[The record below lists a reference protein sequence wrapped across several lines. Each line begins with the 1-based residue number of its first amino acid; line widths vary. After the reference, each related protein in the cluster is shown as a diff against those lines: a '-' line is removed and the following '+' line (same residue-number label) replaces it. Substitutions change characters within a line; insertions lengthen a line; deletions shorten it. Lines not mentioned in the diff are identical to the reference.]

1 MRILFVAYSNSVHTA
16 RWIRQLDG
24 LGWDLHLFPSVDTG
38 LTHSHFKNITVHH
51 SIYSDQPARDRSVRQ
66 RGLPIVFPGLSP
78 YIAWTGR
85 KALKY
90 GLPGYH
96 STRLRRL
103 IDELRPDIIH
113 SMPIQPSGYLVS
125 SVSRKYT
132 SEFPTWIVTN
142 WGSDIY
148 YFGRLASHKD
158 RIKEVLS
165 ECDYYSC
172 ECQRDVH
179 LGRQAGLKGEV
190 LPVLPNTGGFD
201 LERVAQLRQPG
212 RPSER
217 RVILLKGYH
226 DWAGRALIGL
236 KAIALAADALNGYR
250 VGIYLA
256 NRRVRAAARS
266 LSQSTGIQ
274 IDIIPFVPHEDMLRL
289 YGQARISI
297 GLSISDAAS
306 TSFLESIVMGA
317 FPIQSCT
324 ACADEWITDGETG
337 MIVPPEDPETVARAI
352 RQAVSDDALVDR
364 AAELNA
370 RTVKE
375 RLDQKIIRPQVI
387 AMYERI
393 AAEAK
398 SKRGDK
404 N

>member
-1 MRILFVAYSNSVHTA
+1 MRILFVAYSNSIHTA

-24 LGWDLHLFPSVDTG
+24 LGWDLHLFPCVDTG
-38 LTHSHFKNITVHH
+38 LTHPLFKNITVHH
-51 SIYSDQPARDRSVRQ
+51 SIYGSQPGRDPSVRLH
-66 RGLPIVFPGLSP
+66 GMPIVFPGLSP
-78 YIAWTGR
+78 YLAWTGR
-85 KALKY
+85 KVLGY

-96 STRLRRL
+96 STRLRLL

-113 SMPIQPSGYLVS
+113 SMPIQSGGYLVAK
-125 SVSRKYT
+125 VRRRLHGR
-132 SEFPTWIVTN
+132 FPTWVVTN

-148 YFGRLASHKD
+148 HFGRFDSHQE
-158 RIKEVLS
+158 RIKEVLTH
-165 ECDYYSC
+165 CNYYAC

-179 LGRQAGLKGEV
+179 LGKQAGLKGEV

-201 LERVAQLRQPG
+201 LERTQQLRQPG
-212 RPSER
+212 PPSER
-217 RVILLKGYH
+217 RLILLKGYH

-236 KAIALAADALNGYR
+236 KAIALAADALRGYR

-256 NRRVRAAARS
+256 NRRVRAAART
-266 LSQSTGIQ
+266 LARSTGIP
-274 IDIIPFVPHEDMLRL
+274 IEIIPYVPHEEMLRL

-297 GLSISDAAS
+297 GLSITDAAS
-306 TSFLESIVMGA
+306 TSFLESLVMGA

-352 RQAVSDDALVDR
+352 RQAISDDALVNQ

-393 AAEAK
+393 AAK
-398 SKRGDK
+398 SKAIRGDR